1 MSNPVQTRK
10 ELLKDLGKKGREFIA
25 RVILSNQKIAE
36 QIGINTID
44 LQCLNMI
51 DLLGGEAKPGE
62 IAKMT
67 GLTTGGV
74 TVMLDRLEKKGYI
87 ERKPNPKDR
96 RSTLI
101 HLSPKKMSK
110 LHAVY
115 ESQAHSMEKILS
127 NYTDEELS
135 IIIDYFSKTLSA

>member
-115 ESQAHSMEKILS
+115 ESQALSMENILS